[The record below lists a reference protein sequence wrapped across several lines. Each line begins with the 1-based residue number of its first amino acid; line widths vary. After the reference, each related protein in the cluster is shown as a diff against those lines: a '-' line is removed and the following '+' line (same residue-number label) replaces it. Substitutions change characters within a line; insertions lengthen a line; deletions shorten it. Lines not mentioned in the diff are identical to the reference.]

1 MAGYFCNAAI
11 SNVIFAV
18 NSLTEIANKM
28 IPKNLRII

>member
-11 SNVIFAV
+11 NNVIFAV